1 MILSIPDNI
10 LLQANISADQFRTEI
25 AVFLYRQQMLS
36 IGQARKIAQ
45 LDLISFQKELARREV
60 NIHYDVAE
68 LDKDL
73 KNLHLSE

>member
-45 LDLISFQKELARREV
+45 LDLISFQKELGKRGV
-60 NIHYDVAE
+60 NIHYNIAE
-68 LDKDL
+68 LEKDL

>member
-1 MILSIPDNI
+1 MILSIPDSI
-10 LLQANISADQFRTEI
+10 LSQANISPDQFRTEI

-45 LDLISFQKELARREV
+45 LDLISFQQELAKRGV

-68 LDKDL
+68 FEKDL
-73 KNLHLSE
+73 KNLHLPE